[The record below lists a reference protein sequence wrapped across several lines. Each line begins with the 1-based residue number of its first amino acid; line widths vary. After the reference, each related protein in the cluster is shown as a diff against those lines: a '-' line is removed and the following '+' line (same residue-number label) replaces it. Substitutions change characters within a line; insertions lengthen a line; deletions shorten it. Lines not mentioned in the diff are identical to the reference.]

1 MNPQSPQHWIE
12 HGTRWMLAW
21 RSTPEERAICSR
33 LWHNRRG
40 AAAVEFALS
49 AIALLAF
56 LMAII
61 NLGLLGFSLSALA
74 RGVQAAARASVVYT
88 SAQFATTKSFIT
100 PSCAATT
107 GFFNSAVGGPLPA
120 AGTSSGSNPLLT
132 VNWTNNYNS
141 TIANYPPGVI
151 LTLTGSYNWTPFGF
165 EGFFKG
171 IPLRITTVA
180 TVMGT
185 PGTSSTITITAAS
198 CP

>member
-1 MNPQSPQHWIE
+1 MNIQSPQH
-12 HGTRWMLAW
+12 
-21 RSTPEERAICSR
+21 R
-33 LWHNRRG
+33 LWQSARGLFSILSMRTHTTNTRRQWRDRRG

-56 LMAII
+56 LLAII

-74 RGVQAAARASVVYT
+74 RGVQTAARASVVYT
-88 SAQFATTKSFIT
+88 SAQYATTKSFVT

-107 GFFNSAVGGPLPA
+107 GYFDSAVGGPMPS

-141 TIANYPPGVI
+141 TVANYPPGVI

-185 PGTSSTITITAAS
+185 PGTTSTITITAAS
-198 CP
+198 CS

>member
-1 MNPQSPQHWIE
+1 M
-12 HGTRWMLAW
+12 
-21 RSTPEERAICSR
+21 
-33 LWHNRRG
+33 
-40 AAAVEFALS
+40 EFALS

-56 LMAII
+56 LLAII

-74 RGVQAAARASVVYT
+74 RGVQTAARASVVYT
-88 SAQFATTKSFIT
+88 SAQFATTKSFVT
-100 PSCAATT
+100 PSCATTT
-107 GFFNSAVGGPLPA
+107 GYFNSAIGGPLPT
-120 AGTSSGSNPLLT
+120 AGTSGDSNPLLT

-141 TIANYPPGVI
+141 TVANYPPGVI

-185 PGTSSTITITAAS
+185 PETTSTITITAAS
-198 CP
+198 CS